1 MCISINYKI
10 FKNRYISIKCSIKI
24 MNNKTV
30 LTPTKEQGVHS
41 PMNLADST
49 SPFILHAQR
58 TSKGTDARVTAR
70 QTDEDSS

>member
-1 MCISINYKI
+1 
-10 FKNRYISIKCSIKI
+10 

-70 QTDEDSS
+70 PMLLWQTDEESS

>member
-1 MCISINYKI
+1 
-10 FKNRYISIKCSIKI
+10 

-30 LTPTKEQGVHS
+30 LTPTKEQDN

-70 QTDEDSS
+70 PMLLWQTDEESS

>member
-1 MCISINYKI
+1 
-10 FKNRYISIKCSIKI
+10 

-58 TSKGTDARVTAR
+58 TSKSTDARVTAR
-70 QTDEDSS
+70 QTDEESS